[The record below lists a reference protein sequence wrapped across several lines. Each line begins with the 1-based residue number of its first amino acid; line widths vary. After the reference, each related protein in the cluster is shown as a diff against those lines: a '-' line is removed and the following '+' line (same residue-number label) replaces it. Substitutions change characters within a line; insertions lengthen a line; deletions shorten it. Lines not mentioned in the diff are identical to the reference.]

1 MNRDEFKIRIEIIK
15 GMEWKMSRMPNAI
28 LHLVRFV
35 FEWTHRLRWNYLQ
48 HMLHYRI

>member
-28 LHLVRFV
+28 LHLVCFA